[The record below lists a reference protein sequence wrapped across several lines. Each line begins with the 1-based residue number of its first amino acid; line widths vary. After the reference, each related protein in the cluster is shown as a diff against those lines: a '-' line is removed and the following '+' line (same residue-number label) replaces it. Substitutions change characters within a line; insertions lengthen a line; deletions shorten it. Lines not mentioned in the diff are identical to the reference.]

1 MKEVAHVKVLI
12 EHDTYKRFVLLAR
25 DRGMKIGAYVGLLI
39 EQEVSSQGLLHNLP
53 PFSKPFGVPVAPALQ
68 EAGNSPNENAVESE
82 RKQSRADNPISH
94 GLSGDGRFSS
104 SGKEGA

>member
-1 MKEVAHVKVLI
+1 MKKSVTKKI
-12 EHDTYKRFVLLAR
+12 FIDPDTYKDFVSLSKAN
-25 DRGMKIGAYVGLLI
+25 KIPAETYLGLLV
-39 EQEVSSQGLLHNLP
+39 EQEVSSQGLFHNLP

-68 EAGNSPNENAVESE
+68 EAGNSPNENAVESK

-104 SGKEGA
+104 SGKEGV